1 MEPLVFAI
9 VAMRTLYNRKEPF
22 VPEPL
27 HFRRIDLGGLKNVR
41 SKWMTTLDR
50 TSDPQERLEP
60 QIASW
65 DEPPE
70 QIVAHAPVSSDAIG

>member
-27 HFRRIDLGGLKNVR
+27 HYRLIDLRGLKR
-41 SKWMTTLDR
+41 SYEMNDDSWNGPADR
-50 TSDPQERLEP
+50 QGRLET
-60 QIASW
+60 QIAS
-65 DEPPE
+65 
-70 QIVAHAPVSSDAIG
+70 